1 MKISEEMEKDAVVC
15 AIEGE
20 INITTSPELRKLFD
34 KFIRSN
40 IKKVIIDFKNVSYID
55 SSGLATLIEMLQ
67 RLKKIEGSLKL
78 VSMPQ
83 KIKNIFE
90 ITKLDKL
97 FEIFETKEE
106 ALKTF

>member
-1 MKISEEMEKDAVVC
+1 MKISEEIEKDAVVC